1 MADQIVG
8 EVAGIAIRAARHG
21 SMTALDEAVLVA
33 HGGLEGDL
41 PSSMDRGITLL
52 SSQQWAQVTQEL
64 GKALSWHTRR
74 ANLLVDAPGLGD
86 LIGRIIT
93 IGSADVAIKG
103 ETEPCG
109 LMDEQY
115 RGLRRVLVP
124 DCRGGVHG
132 RIVQPGRFRMGD
144 VVVVKR

>member
-1 MADQIVG
+1 MADQTVG
-8 EVAGIAIRAARHG
+8 EVTGIAIRTARRG
-21 SMTALDEAVLVA
+21 PMTALDEAVLVEQ
-33 HGGLEGDL
+33 GGLEGDL
-41 PSSMDRGITLL
+41 PSSLDRGITLL

-74 ANLLVDAPGLGD
+74 ANLLVEAPGLGD
-86 LIGRIIT
+86 LIGQTIT
-93 IGSADVAIKG
+93 IGSADIAIKG

-109 LMDEQY
+109 LMEEQY

-132 RIVQPGRFRMGD
+132 RIVQSGRVRMGD
-144 VVVVKR
+144 VVIVKR